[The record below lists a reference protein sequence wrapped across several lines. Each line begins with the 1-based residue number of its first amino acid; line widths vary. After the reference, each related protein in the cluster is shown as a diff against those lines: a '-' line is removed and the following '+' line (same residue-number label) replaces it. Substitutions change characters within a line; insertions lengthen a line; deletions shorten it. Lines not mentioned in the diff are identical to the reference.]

1 MYKISLLLL
10 LVVLLS
16 TLVAAQDADKDKDK
30 RRFEFFGGYSYLIT
44 DPEETGDP
52 IDHQDNLDGFN
63 VAATYNIT
71 KRFGI
76 TSDFSAHF
84 AKNTQNITGGTISFN
99 SKSFNFFVGPQYK
112 FTNKT
117 RVTPFVHALAG
128 ISNNR
133 FSYRA
138 TATGATTPAAEAS
151 LSITDF
157 ALAIGGGLDV
167 RVNKRVSIRAF
178 QIDYSPVFVQSRPQF
193 GIDGNRRFDNV
204 RFSIGIVFK

>member
-10 LVVLLS
+10 LVVLLPS
-16 TLVAAQDADKDKDK
+16 LVAAQDENKDG
-30 RRFEFFGGYSYLIT
+30 RRVEFFGGYSYLVT
-44 DPEETGDP
+44 DTKETDDP
-52 IDHQDNLDGFN
+52 IDHLGNLDGFN
-63 VAATYNIT
+63 VAATYYIT

-76 TSDFSAHF
+76 TGDFSAHF
-84 AKNTQNITGGTISFN
+84 GKTTQDITGGTISFN

-138 TATGATTPAAEAS
+138 IATGATTPAAEAS

-193 GIDGNRRFDNV
+193 GIDGGRRFDNV

>member
-1 MYKISLLLL
+1 MYKIPVLLL
-10 LVVLLS
+10 LVVWLS
-16 TLVAAQDADKDKDK
+16 PLVVAQDENKDK
-30 RRFEFFGGYSYLIT
+30 RRVEFFGGYSYLVT
-44 DPEETGDP
+44 DPKESGDP

-63 VAATYNIT
+63 VAATYYIR

-76 TSDFSAHF
+76 TGDFSAHF
-84 AKNTQNITGGTISFN
+84 AKTTYDVTGGTISFN

-117 RVTPFVHALAG
+117 RLTPFVHALAG

-138 TATGATTPAAEAS
+138 IVTGATTPAAEAS

>member
-1 MYKISLLLL
+1 MYKIPVLVL
-10 LVVLLS
+10 LVVLAS
-16 TLVAAQDADKDKDK
+16 TLVAAQDGDKDK
-30 RRFEFFGGYSYLIT
+30 RRFEFFGGYSYLVT
-44 DPEETGDP
+44 DSEETGDP
-52 IDHQDNLDGFN
+52 IDHLDNLDGVN
-63 VAATYNIT
+63 VAATYYIT

-76 TSDFSAHF
+76 TGDFSAHF
-84 AKNTQNITGGTISFN
+84 RKTTQDITGGTISFN

-117 RVTPFVHALAG
+117 RLTPFVHALVG

-138 TATGATTPAAEAS
+138 IAAGATTPAAEAS

-193 GIDGNRRFDNV
+193 GIDGGRRFDNV